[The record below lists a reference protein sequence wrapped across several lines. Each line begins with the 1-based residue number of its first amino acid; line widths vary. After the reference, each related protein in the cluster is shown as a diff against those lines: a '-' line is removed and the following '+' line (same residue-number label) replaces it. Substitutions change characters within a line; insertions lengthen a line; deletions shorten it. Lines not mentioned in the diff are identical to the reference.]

1 MAGVE
6 FFAFLGITSF
16 WILFLSQNGMSLW
29 QIGLL
34 ESIFH
39 TTSLLCEIPSGM
51 LADRYSYKTNLYLS
65 RIAGIVSSV
74 LMLAGQGNFW
84 IYEQLQALSHSYLP
98 QLYAVSYTEDE
109 TIVWEEYITGKSLEQ
124 IPATEKQVTK
134 WLFELCDVLRFL
146 HQHHILH
153 RDIKPSNLLL
163 GSDGH
168 IRLIDFDA
176 AREEKEQAEMD
187 TRLLGTRGYAPPEQY
202 GFAQTDER
210 ADIYAL
216 GVTAKELLGK
226 AAKKRRW
233 KHILKKCTA
242 LEPKKR
248 YHHIWQITWA
258 IRFGQIRR
266 RLLYPLVLAW
276 LALVTGFAVWGYA
289 TDADFR
295 LAINFVLFTP
305 DRDFIFRTVD
315 IKKLEQS
322 DVELYPFSGNTEEI
336 YNRLTDKY
344 RGYFIS
350 TGYCTEDGELLFGMF
365 AKTTM
370 IETGEDFYSEF
381 QGLCYLPA
389 HGDMVEIPP
398 EECEPYAP
406 AVLKL
411 YHLKVFDD
419 RIF

>member
-1 MAGVE
+1 MERVDTFKEGKVYLVYDTEHHRMAVE
-6 FFAFLGITSF
+6 KHL
-16 WILFLSQNGMSLW
+16 
-29 QIGLL
+29 
-34 ESIFH
+34 
-39 TTSLLCEIPSGM
+39 
-51 LADRYSYKTNLYLS
+51 
-65 RIAGIVSSV
+65 
-74 LMLAGQGNFW
+74 QGDFR

-98 QLYAVSYTEDE
+98 KLYDVSYTENE
-109 TIVWEEYITGKSLEQ
+109 TIVWEEYIAGKSLEQ

-134 WLFELCDVLRFL
+134 WLFELCDVLQFL

-163 GSDGH
+163 GGDGH

-216 GVTAKELLGK
+216 GVTVKELLGEV
-226 AAKKRRW
+226 AKKRRW

-248 YHHIWQITWA
+248 YHHIRQIMWA

-266 RLLYPLVLAW
+266 RLLYPLVIAW

-289 TDADFR
+289 TDTDVRGAV
-295 LAINFVLFTP
+295 NVVLRSRRALVF
-305 DRDFIFRTVD
+305 DTVD
-315 IKKLEQS
+315 MKQLKQS
-322 DVELYPFSGNTEEI
+322 DVELHVFSGDAKEV
-336 YNRLTDKY
+336 YDRLKEKY
-344 RGYFIS
+344 PNVNFIS
-350 TGYCTEDGELLFGMF
+350 TGYCTGKGYLLFGVF
-365 AKTTM
+365 SGTYYYD
-370 IETGEDFYSEF
+370 TGETYYKEF
-381 QGLCYLPA
+381 HGLCYITEK
-389 HGDMVEIPP
+389 GTIVTIPP
-398 EECEPYAP
+398 EKCASYAP

-411 YHLKVFDD
+411 YHLDVFDTP
-419 RIF
+419 IF